1 MNGVFSNLAGILMA
15 LFAFG
20 LLIMVHEL
28 GHMVAA
34 KRSGVKVE
42 EFWIGMGPQL
52 WAHEFGE
59 TKYCLRL
66 LPIGGACVMEG
77 ENGEEEGTASERSF
91 AKASRPR
98 RLVIL
103 AAGVVMNFITGFV
116 ILLFLM
122 PGAQDGRMVVPTL
135 DGFYEGFQHEGADG
149 LMAGDTFLEIDGYR
163 IHQRSDVDT
172 AIQRGAAD
180 GEFDILVR
188 RNGEKVL
195 ISDLKM
201 RPDVEVDGR
210 MLYGLR
216 FATAEIT
223 LPLRMQTAFWESVN
237 LARVIWD
244 SLHDL
249 VTGEVGMDQLSGP
262 IGVTGVMAQTAQIS
276 LRSFWYLVAFISI
289 NLGVMNL
296 LPIPALDGG
305 RILFLAVEAVRGKPL
320 SPKIEGYVN
329 ALGLVLL
336 FGLMIYATG
345 NDVFRLL
352 G

>member
-1 MNGVFSNLAGILMA
+1 MNGIFSNLSGIILA
-15 LFAFG
+15 LLAFG
-20 LLIMVHEL
+20 LLIMVHEV
-28 GHMVAA
+28 GHLVAA
-34 KRSGVKVE
+34 KRGGVKVE

-52 WAHEFGE
+52 WSHEFGE

-77 ENGEEEGTASERSF
+77 ENGEDQETASERSF
-91 AKASRPR
+91 VKASKPR
-98 RLVIL
+98 RFAILV
-103 AAGVVMNFITGFV
+103 AGVVMNFITGFV
-116 ILLFLM
+116 ILMFLM
-122 PGAQDGRMVVPTL
+122 PGAANGRMVVPTL
-135 DGFYEGFQHEGADG
+135 DAFYEGFQHEGEDG
-149 LMAGDTFLEIDGYR
+149 LMVGDTFLEIDGYR

-172 AIQRGAAD
+172 AIQKGAVD
-180 GEFDILVR
+180 GKFDILVR
-188 RNGEKVL
+188 RNGKEVL
-195 ISDLKM
+195 ISNLEMK
-201 RPDVEVDGR
+201 PDVEVDGR
-210 MLYGLR
+210 MLYGLQ

-223 LPLRMQTAFWESVN
+223 LPLRVKTAFWESVG

-249 VTGEVGMDQLSGP
+249 ATGQVGMDQLSGP
-262 IGVTGVMAQTAQIS
+262 IGVTGVMAQTAKVD

-305 RILFLAVEAVRGKPL
+305 RVLFLAVEAVRGKPL
-320 SPKIEGYVN
+320 SPKFEGYVN
-329 ALGLVLL
+329 AIGLVLL

-345 NDVFRLL
+345 NDVFRLI

>member
-1 MNGVFSNLAGILMA
+1 MNDVFSNLAGILMA

-262 IGVTGVMAQTAQIS
+262 IGMTGVMAQTAQIS